1 METSEELNCNSNERP
16 VISNLGND
24 EEPCDNESI
33 DDSFPKAN
41 EAALAFLDS
50 IDLKTLG
57 RTVFSDVLGTVSTT
71 GQEIGELTISVEET
85 VRCGEI
91 CYLVHAHSHGIIDN
105 VPCGT
110 SFTAYVGRGLV
121 TIEQTQH
128 EYIKVPTK
136 PLDKKTVLIRQS
148 GHYILRRV
156 ITEGEERRDDEKKIP
171 ATSMHGFISEGANV
185 MLQRVMAIRQT
196 TPDEDAE
203 FLSFDLQLECS
214 TSTYAKL
221 EPKSL
226 TIEGQ
231 SRETFGIERSVLS
244 RNGES
249 TWYSYFLKDGHLSYR
264 RAKGSPVTMQLF
276 RLPLPEDEE
285 EPTPDT
291 RKKEHRWEEDMQFWS
306 RFLDR
311 KEELKNDHLTFIQKH
326 PELKALMSDFL
337 QFLLLRKPDDVCSFA
352 ANYFEAF
359 STVAS
364 ATIQ

>member
-1 METSEELNCNSNERP
+1 
-16 VISNLGND
+16 
-24 EEPCDNESI
+24 
-33 DDSFPKAN
+33 
-41 EAALAFLDS
+41 LAFLDS
-50 IDLKTLG
+50 IDFKTLG
-57 RTVFSDVLGTVSTT
+57 KAVFSDVLGTVSTT

-85 VRCGEI
+85 VKCGEI

-121 TIEQTQH
+121 TLEQTQH
-128 EYIKVPTK
+128 EYIKVPSK
-136 PLDKKTVLIRQS
+136 PLDKKTVLIKQ
-148 GHYILRRV
+148 GDFYMLRRV
-156 ITEGEERRDDEKKIP
+156 ITEGEERQDDEKTI
-171 ATSMHGFISEGANV
+171 SIENMQGFISEGANV
-185 MLQRVMAIRQT
+185 ILQRVMAIRQT

-203 FLSFDLQLECS
+203 FVSFDLQMECS

-226 TIEGQ
+226 DIDGQ
-231 SRETFGIERSVLS
+231 SRDMFGIERSVLS
-244 RNGES
+244 QNGES

-264 RAKGSPVTMQLF
+264 RAKGSPVSMQLF
-276 RLPLPEDEE
+276 RLPAPEDEE
-285 EPTPDT
+285 EPVPVPV
-291 RKKEHRWEEDMQFWS
+291 RKEHRWEEDMQFWS

-311 KEELKNDHLTFIQKH
+311 KEELKSDHLTFIQKH

-337 QFLLLRKPDDVCSFA
+337 QFLLLRKPDDICSFA

-359 STVAS
+359 STVAA